1 MTATLENIRL
11 VHADGTPIRSD
22 VPSPGRVQGSVVDIF
37 EQTGLCARATVTAN
51 TQAHVNIGYFAYSGD
66 LRLYLLSHPSS
77 LHCRNV
83 AANPSMAV
91 AAFTSPQN
99 WTNPGRG
106 VQLFGTCR
114 AAVDD
119 GARDAEN
126 VYRRRYPS
134 YDGWRGA
141 LKVGDPALEY
151 RFYEFVPGR
160 LKILDEAEFG
170 DAVFVEAAIVRT

>member
-1 MTATLENIRL
+1 M
-11 VHADGTPIRSD
+11 GD
-22 VPSPGRVQGSVVDIF
+22 VNRKDSGPREHRIF
-37 EQTGLCARATVTAN
+37 CVFR
-51 TQAHVNIGYFAYSGD
+51 D

-77 LHCRNV
+77 LHRRSV

-106 VQLFGTCR
+106 VQLFGTGR
-114 AAVDD
+114 VVVDD
-119 GARDAEN
+119 AARDAEN

-134 YDGWRGA
+134 YDGWRRA

-151 RFYEFVPGR
+151 RFYEFLPDR

-170 DAVFVEAAIVRT
+170 DAVFVGAAIART